1 VKETPH
7 AWQQYQEWLA
17 RYGKIEAF
25 VIIADEA
32 RRPDALAMVQGLRHA
47 GIATDYS
54 YLPAKVGKQA
64 QLAEQLG
71 ARAALTIGSEFPE
84 VRLKDLIA
92 RKEEVIDATAA
103 PEAVSALLTSP
114 AIPPLL
120 A

>member
-1 VKETPH
+1 
-7 AWQQYQEWLA
+7 
-17 RYGKIEAF
+17 
-25 VIIADEA
+25 
-32 RRPDALAMVQGLRHA
+32 MVQGLRNA

>member
-1 VKETPH
+1 MLGVAEH
-7 AWQQYQEWLA
+7 SE
-17 RYGKIEAF
+17 F
-25 VIIADEA
+25 VLVDRPEPGVALVTLNRPE
-32 RRPDALAMVQGLRHA
+32 RRNMLTA
-47 GIATDYS
+47 G
-54 YLPAKVGKQA
+54 GMA

-92 RKEEVIDATAA
+92 RKEEAIDATAA
-103 PEAVSALLTSP
+103 PEAVSVLLTSP